1 MDWKKV
7 IEILKNKKDFRIEQ
21 AKRAVFK
28 ERIRGWEEAT
38 TLPESLRTRL
48 QKEAPLKIKGKTI
61 ESKNERV
68 KKALITLKDGEKV
81 ESVLMK
87 HGENH
92 NTVCVSSQIG
102 CPLKCA
108 FCLTGKM
115 GFKRNL
121 TASEIVVQVLFFQRL
136 LGEKPVSNVVFM
148 GMGEPFLNYENVLKA
163 IEMLNDPEGLKIGAR
178 KISLS
183 TVGIPQKI
191 KSFAE
196 FPIQA
201 NLAVSLHAPSNL
213 LRNRL
218 IPINR
223 KHPIEEV
230 FEAVDFY
237 IKKTNRKVM
246 IEYLMLKGVNDNL
259 KQAQKLF
266 ELVQGKL
273 VMINLISYNPTGD
286 FKPSPQERISRFKG
300 FLNEKGIETVQ
311 RYKFGRDIKAAC
323 GQLANKNN

>member
-1 MDWKKV
+1 MDWEKI
-7 IEILKNKKDFRIEQ
+7 IEILKDKKDFRIEQ

-38 TLPESLRTRL
+38 TFPEILRARL
-48 QKEAPLKIKGKTI
+48 QKEAPLKIKGEVV
-61 ESKNERV
+61 ESKDGRV
-68 KKALITLKDGEKV
+68 KKALITLKDGKKV

-87 HGENH
+87 HERNH

-108 FCLTGKM
+108 FCLTGRM

-121 TASEIVVQVLFFQRL
+121 TASEMVTQVLFFQRL
-136 LGEKPVSNVVFM
+136 LDEKPVSNVVFM

-163 IEMLNDPEGLKIGAR
+163 VEILNDPKGLKIGAR
-178 KISLS
+178 KISIS

-191 KSFAE
+191 KSFAD

-201 NLAVSLHAPSNL
+201 NLAVSLHAATNP
-213 LRNRL
+213 LRDKL
-218 IPINR
+218 VPINR

-230 FEAVDFY
+230 FRAVDLY

-246 IEYLMLKGVNDNL
+246 IEYLMLKDVNDNL

-286 FKPSPQERISRFKG
+286 FKASPRGRISRFKS
-300 FLNEKGIETVQ
+300 FLKEKGIEVVQ